1 MSGSTRP
8 MPSFEKSSP
17 ALVARFEA
25 VAARHP
31 EARRK
36 PMFGYPAL
44 FVGGNYATGLYE
56 ESWVVRLGGRLRQ
69 TVVADSNKGKPFR
82 GLEI

>member
-1 MSGSTRP
+1 MTESRRP

-44 FVGGNYATGLYE
+44 FVGGTALAQVWMYL
-56 ESWVVRLGGRLRQ
+56 VVPTIAGA
-69 TVVADSNKGKPFR
+69 VAGWLIKSKTLDF
-82 GLEI
+82 